1 MFFRT
6 QEPDLDNA
14 SVGNAFVFKDD
25 GTPVEIHHENQG
37 ANGPYKE
44 MHRNDHRGEG
54 NYKKNHPTLNTKSQ
68 IDRNEFAKQRRA
80 YWQNEYDKFY
90 K

>member
-1 MFFRT
+1 
-6 QEPDLDNA
+6 
-14 SVGNAFVFKDD
+14 
-25 GTPVEIHHENQG
+25 
-37 ANGPYKE
+37 
-44 MHRNDHRGEG
+44 MHRNDHRGKG